1 MLDISR
7 IRAISF
13 DLDDTLWPVLPT
25 LARAEAAQHAFLQ
38 QHAPATAAW
47 LQDPDNARRLRERL
61 RVDLAHRLHDM
72 THFRQQFIARALEQ
86 TGGDAALMPPAFEAF
101 HAGRNQV
108 DMFDEVHDCL
118 AWLQARYPLVA
129 ISNGNARLDR
139 VGLDGYF
146 SAGISAHLAGMAKP
160 DARIF
165 EMAAQQL
172 ELPLSAF
179 LHVGDDAALDVEGA
193 LAAGMQAA
201 WVQRRELDYHRQPA
215 EGAAPPWH
223 LPSPAPQAVVATL
236 HDLCAL
242 LGRDF

>member
-13 DLDDTLWPVLPT
+13 DLDDTLWPVLPA

-38 QHAPATAAW
+38 RHAPATAAW
-47 LQDPDNARRLRERL
+47 LQDDDNAPRLRERL
-61 RVDLAHRLHDM
+61 RTELAHRLHDM
-72 THFRQQFIARALEQ
+72 THFRQQFIARALQQ
-86 TGGDAALMPPAFEAF
+86 TGGDSGLMPAAFEAF

-118 AWLQARYPLVA
+118 DWLQARYPLVA

-146 SAGISAHLAGMAKP
+146 IAGISAHQAGMAKP

-165 EMAAQQL
+165 ALAAQQL
-172 ELPLSAF
+172 RLPLSAF

-201 WVQRRELDYHRQPA
+201 WVQRPEIDYHRPA
-215 EGAAPPWH
+215 QEGAAPRWP
-223 LPSPAPQAVVATL
+223 LPSPPPQAVVATL
-236 HDLCAL
+236 HELCAL
-242 LGRDF
+242 LGR